1 MIVRL
6 HQLIV
11 YSTSLNLMAYGVE
24 CEDGEGAGLGGDA
37 AAECSH
43 HTHLDLALDL
53 LWSSSR

>member
-1 MIVRL
+1 MIGQLPR
-6 HQLIV
+6 LIV

-24 CEDGEGAGLGGDA
+24 GEDGEGAGLGGDA

-53 LWSSSR
+53 LWASSR

>member
-1 MIVRL
+1 MIVKTDCGTDGSF
-6 HQLIV
+6 H
-11 YSTSLNLMAYGVE
+11 STTYGIE
-24 CEDGEGAGLGGDA
+24 GEDGEGAGLGGDA